1 MIFMGRL
8 CICLLF
14 LFFSANWDSIL
25 LAQSSTVTVSVTTVD
40 AKNPT
45 ITVTYD
51 GKTRQLELAKDIVV
65 EIDGKTAEYRS
76 LIPGDDA
83 EVTYDKAQ
91 AVVTKIV
98 VQREPMLPAERL
110 SEGWDE
116 IDQRLIFLMVRL
128 ANVEASLDAIEDVL
142 GTKDRLANS
151 KLRDAKRAERA
162 NEDMDRNAG
171 GPLKWSQFYGTTAE
185 KFFYHPTD
193 RNSSYHTVTVLG
205 QQGSQADNKVGGGVP
220 SSQGLPVHQRP
231 PQFDYIYRS
240 NERAKSRAAAEAAD
254 LKGKLDQLA
263 ARRQR
268 LEAEQAGLW
277 VEIAFRAIAHYDL
290 DKKPLY
296 RFEPLLLDSDTDL
309 RNRAEAV
316 KATSEFMSLALSI
329 ITETE
334 RNQAIT
340 FTGIKPRVSQARQIL
355 NDTYLR
361 LALDVTDRQSSLG
374 RFASLAKRLEDVAA
388 NLTDSYVVAMEGDSA
403 KDQQRKET
411 FRAQLQQSLLG
422 YAQIVLAMD
431 EMASELKDQY
441 AYKPDVDKPIR
452 IANTKSV
459 VIPLDSQGS
468 VPTPFQLTELNS
480 DNNDIAPWVSPDGL
494 EIFWAVCLPK
504 DKCTIWT
511 ARRTNVESPFY
522 GKQRLFDG
530 HGPVLSPDGL
540 QLFCRDGLTDA
551 LAITER
557 RNLHER
563 FPKPEPIASLSFP
576 RRDPA
581 PRWLTEDGLTMYLDM
596 KDENGV
602 HHCWVSKRQSLLSD
616 WSIPQKNVIAIDGF
630 PKNFQFTQTASSSDN
645 LSLSGIALLPKI
657 ASTPEWHIGVVTR
670 KSMNEP
676 YSQWN
681 EIQIAASIPTPRK
694 RPLFIKATNELF
706 FVAPNPKDGN
716 DDLWVIKNFKM
727 PRYW

>member
-1 MIFMGRL
+1 MVRFDRILSSLKTGQIPGEISWISLFQISVIL
-8 CICLLF
+8 LLF
-14 LFFSANWDSIL
+14 IHSDSSPVL
-25 LAQSSTVTVSVTTVD
+25 YAQSSSVTVFLTAVD

-51 GKTRQLELAKDIVV
+51 GKSKQLELAKDVFV
-65 EIDGKTAEYRS
+65 EIDGKMAEYRS
-76 LIPGDDA
+76 LIPGDEA
-83 EVTYDKAQ
+83 EIINDKAR
-91 AVVTKIV
+91 AVVTRIV

-220 SSQGLPVHQRP
+220 SSQGLPIHQRP

-240 NERAKSRAAAEAAD
+240 NERAKTRAAAEAAE
-254 LKGKLDQLA
+254 LRGKLEQLA
-263 ARRQR
+263 ERRQR

-277 VEIAFRAIAHYDL
+277 VEIAFRAVGHYDL
-290 DKKPLY
+290 DEKPLY
-296 RFEPLLLDSDTDL
+296 RFEPLLMASDTDS

-316 KATSEFMSLALSI
+316 KATSEFMAFALSI
-329 ITETE
+329 IAESE
-334 RNQAIT
+334 RNQSGT
-340 FTGIKPRVSQARQIL
+340 FLRIKPAAERARRTL

-361 LALDVTDRQSSLG
+361 LSIETTDKQSSIG

-480 DNNDIAPWVSPDGL
+480 DNNDIAPWVSQDGL
-494 EIFWAVCLPK
+494 EIFWEVRGQGG
-504 DKCTIWT
+504 TFSIWNAT
-511 ARRTNVESPFY
+511 RNKAENAFTEKNKFSSVM
-522 GKQRLFDG
+522 
-530 HGPVLSPDGL
+530 L
-540 QLFCRDGLTDA
+540 QC
-551 LAITER
+551 
-557 RNLHER
+557 
-563 FPKPEPIASLSFP
+563 
-576 RRDPA
+576 
-581 PRWLTEDGLTMYLDM
+581 
-596 KDENGV
+596 
-602 HHCWVSKRQSLLSD
+602 
-616 WSIPQKNVIAIDGF
+616 
-630 PKNFQFTQTASSSDN
+630 
-645 LSLSGIALLPKI
+645 
-657 ASTPEWHIGVVTR
+657 
-670 KSMNEP
+670 
-676 YSQWN
+676 
-681 EIQIAASIPTPRK
+681 
-694 RPLFIKATNELF
+694 
-706 FVAPNPKDGN
+706 
-716 DDLWVIKNFKM
+716 
-727 PRYW
+727 